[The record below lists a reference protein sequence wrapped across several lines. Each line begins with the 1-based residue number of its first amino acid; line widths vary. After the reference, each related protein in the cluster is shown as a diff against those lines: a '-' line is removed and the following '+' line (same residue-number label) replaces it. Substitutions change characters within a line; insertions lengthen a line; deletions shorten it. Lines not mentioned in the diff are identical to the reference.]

1 MSAIDNTEVHALVT
15 RARDHLAARDDKQ
28 AARLLTDAVYHTHD
42 PEMEQQVRQLAEQ
55 GLERAGRFN
64 RGRWQE
70 IIRIAE
76 LRTQGA

>member
-1 MSAIDNTEVHALVT
+1 MSAVDETEVQALVSK
-15 RARDHLAARDDKQ
+15 ARDHLAARDDKK

-42 PEMEQQVRQLAEQ
+42 PEMERQVQQLAEQ
-55 GLERAGRFN
+55 GLQRSGRFN
-64 RGRWQE
+64 KGRWQE